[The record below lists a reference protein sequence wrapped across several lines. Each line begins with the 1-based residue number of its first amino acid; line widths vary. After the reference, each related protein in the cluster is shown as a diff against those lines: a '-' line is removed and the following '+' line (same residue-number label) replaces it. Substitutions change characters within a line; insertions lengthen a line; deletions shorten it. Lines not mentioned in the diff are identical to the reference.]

1 MNVQDLINYLQTLP
15 SGTWVTCCEDQTD
28 PFYGSNPTEVP
39 LSIELIDY
47 SPHKN
52 SLKLGYF

>member
-15 SGTWVTCCEDQTD
+15 AGTNVTCCEDQTD
-28 PFYGSNPTEVP
+28 PYGSNPTEVP
-39 LSIELIDY
+39 LSHDVMDY